1 MREEQT
7 SILNSK
13 IKERD
18 TGQRKGIPGN
28 NTSHK
33 TSIAI

>member
-7 SILNSK
+7 SILNSI
-13 IKERD
+13 IKEGTLDRE
-18 TGQRKGIPGN
+18 KEIPGN